1 MTVRKRMEHLA
12 RSIAENAGKIDEAS
26 VRGLVKEL
34 DRAKRVF
41 LCGAGRSGYVAR
53 AFAMRLMHLGFEV
66 HVAGEATTPAIKKG
80 DLLVAVTGS
89 GETNSV
95 VSMAQAAKRMG
106 ARVASVTSNPGSP
119 AGALSDAVVVIR
131 GRAPGRREKDWL
143 ARQLRGGH
151 EPLAPLGTLFELS
164 AMVFLDSL
172 VEELMVLRK
181 ESEEDMKKRHT
192 QLE

>member
-12 RSIAENAGKIDEAS
+12 RNIVENAGKIDEAS
-26 VRGLVKEL
+26 VRRLVREL
-34 DRAKRVF
+34 NRAKRVF
-41 LCGAGRSGYVAR
+41 LCGAGRSGYVAKS
-53 AFAMRLMHLGFEV
+53 FAMRLMHLGYEV

-95 VSMAQAAKRMG
+95 VSMAQAAKRMD
-106 ARVASVTSNPGSP
+106 ARVVSVTSDPGSS
-119 AGALSDAVVVIR
+119 AAALSDAIVVVG

-143 ARQLRGGH
+143 ARQLRGGL
-151 EPLAPLGTLFELS
+151 EPIAPLGTLFELS
-164 AMVFLDSL
+164 AMVFFDSL
-172 VEELMVLRK
+172 VEELMVLKK
-181 ESEEDMKKRHT
+181 ESEEDMRKRHT